1 MSKLKNPINFN
12 DEYHRRSLDEAMAHQ
27 REVEGASL
35 EDRKEARKEFAQAL
49 EDPPLIGERVSWL
62 IDGNYGFGEMLKA
75 KQIIASPRMNRRA
88 ALTSLIAMYEWQC
101 PHAFAVDAWNKLS
114 ASEKSAVN
122 AALDIVI
129 DAAEKEM
136 AEEQQ

>member
-62 IDGNYGFGEMLKA
+62 IDGNYGFGEMRDPRGPESGNMRIVRGGSWVNPASRLRCA
-75 KQIIASPRMNRRA
+75 TRYQMEPFARYADLGFRCAASPEA
-88 ALTSLIAMYEWQC
+88 GS
-101 PHAFAVDAWNKLS
+101 HAK
-114 ASEKSAVN
+114 
-122 AALDIVI
+122 
-129 DAAEKEM
+129 
-136 AEEQQ
+136 